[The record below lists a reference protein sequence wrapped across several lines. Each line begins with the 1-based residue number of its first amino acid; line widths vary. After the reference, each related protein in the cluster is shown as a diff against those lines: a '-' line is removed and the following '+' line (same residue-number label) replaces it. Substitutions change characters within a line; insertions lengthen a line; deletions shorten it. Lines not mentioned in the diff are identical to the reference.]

1 MPNKTVLRKREEKR
15 MKYYLK
21 RSWKLVTMT
30 VLCAIVAY
38 GSATVAALA
47 SVEMLQGLLDQDFK
61 SFAWAVAAH
70 LAAWAVSFAAVY
82 LENVFYYRAVRRMN
96 DDVRR
101 DMTAAMLCQSHQE
114 VHAQESGTYLS
125 KFTNDINQ
133 IEKQGWEPFFE
144 LFGYASQVICSAIA
158 LAYLHWALLV
168 AALVTGIVMLWM
180 PDLFK
185 TRLEKLSANCAKE
198 QGAAVSRMKDL
209 LAGFDV
215 LRFFGK
221 DERLLNG
228 TYQASEQMEDAR
240 YRLSVAQ
247 SASNNSL
254 GYLSVIFQCSIRF
267 LMGIL
272 VLMGQ
277 LNLSAVISVS
287 SLCADVYNG
296 LKQIIK
302 QQVLLASG
310 KAYFD
315 RLTVHADDLPVS
327 TQSIAP
333 LQDAITVENVSFHYD
348 EKPVLQNASM
358 RFEKGKKYALTGAS
372 GCGKSTLLKLLLGWL
387 PDYTGKICVD
397 GKDARTYTPEQL
409 QQQMSY
415 IEQNVFLFNTT
426 IRENITLGEDF
437 SEEAIQKAIEGS
449 ALTNDLAHMPNG
461 LDTIVGEEGSNLS
474 GGQKQ
479 RVAIARALIHDRG
492 ILLVDEGTSALD
504 QKNADIVEKSLLAN
518 PDLTLILVSHH
529 LTEERKKQFDQVY
542 DMTA

>member
-1 MPNKTVLRKREEKR
+1 
-15 MKYYLK
+15 
-21 RSWKLVTMT
+21 VTLT
-30 VLCAIVAY
+30 VLCVIIAY
-38 GSATVAALA
+38 GAATAAELA

-61 SFAWAVAAH
+61 IFAWGVVAH
-70 LAAWAVSFAAVY
+70 LAAWAVSFGALY
-82 LENVFYYRAVRRMN
+82 SENVFYYRAVRRMN
-96 DDVRR
+96 DEVRR

-114 VHAQESGTYLS
+114 VHAQESGAYLS

-133 IEKQGWEPFFE
+133 IEKQGWDPFFA
-144 LFGYASQVICSAIA
+144 LFGYAAQVICSAIA
-158 LAYLHWALLV
+158 LAYLHWALLI
-168 AALVTGIVMLWM
+168 AALVTGIIMLWM

-185 TRLEKLSANCAKE
+185 TRLEELSATCARE
-198 QGAAVSRMKDL
+198 QGTAVSRMKDL

-221 DERLLNG
+221 DDRLLNG
-228 TYQASEQMEDAR
+228 TYQASEQMEGAR
-240 YRLSVAQ
+240 YLLGVAQ
-247 SASNNSL
+247 SASNNGL
-254 GYLSVIFQCSIRF
+254 GYLSVLFQCSVLF
-267 LMGIL
+267 LMGVL

-277 LNLSAVISVS
+277 LNVSAVISVS
-287 SLCADVYNG
+287 SLCTAIYNG

-315 RLTVHADDLPVS
+315 QLTVHADDLPCS
-327 TQSIAP
+327 AQSVAP
-333 LQDAITVENVSFHYD
+333 LQNAIAVENISFGYD
-348 EKPVLQNASM
+348 EKPVLRNVSM
-358 RFEKGKKYALTGAS
+358 RFEKGKKYALTGPS

-387 PDYTGKICVD
+387 PDYTGSIRFD
-397 GKDARTYTPEQL
+397 GTDARAYTPEQL

-437 SEEAIQKAIEGS
+437 TDELLQKAIRES
-449 ALTNDLAHMPNG
+449 ALAGDLANMPDG

-479 RVAIARALIHDRG
+479 RVAIARALIHNRG

-518 PDLTLILVSHH
+518 SSLTLILVSHH

-542 DMTA
+542 DMTV

>member
-1 MPNKTVLRKREEKR
+1 MTH
-15 MKYYLK
+15 YLK
-21 RSWKLVTMT
+21 KFWKVNFLAVFFRT
-30 VLCAIVAY
+30 VCCCGNVLSNIFFMAMFQTIIDLDARGFLFWCIADIILWALINLFSSIQGVCQARAIRCMNNQLRDDMA
-38 GSATVAALA
+38 ATL
-47 SVEMLQGLLDQDFK
+47 LQK
-61 SFAWAVAAH
+61 TH
-70 LAAWAVSFAAVY
+70 
-82 LENVFYYRAVRRMN
+82 
-96 DDVRR
+96 R
-101 DMTAAMLCQSHQE
+101 DYHS
-114 VHAQESGTYLS
+114 QESGAYLS
-125 KFTNDINQ
+125 QFSNDVNQ
-133 IEKQGWEPFFE
+133 IEQLAWIPFYQMVK
-144 LFGYASQVICSAIA
+144 LAAQVIFSLMA
-158 LAYLHWALLV
+158 LCVLHWSLIVVSLIVAVLMMLAPKLFKKRM
-168 AALVTGIVMLWM
+168 AAL
-180 PDLFK
+180 
-185 TRLEKLSANCAKE
+185 
-198 QGAAVSRMKDL
+198 GAACTQTQEAATGQFKDL
-209 LAGFDV
+209 LAGCDV

-221 DERLLNG
+221 EQCFASGIHDASDEMESAKYNMSYKKTFIGNG
-228 TYQASEQMEDAR
+228 LDYFAAICQLPVNALIGV
-240 YRLSVAQ
+240 LSIKGIIIQ
-247 SASNNSL
+247 SA
-254 GYLSVIFQCSIRF
+254 
-267 LMGIL
+267 LMG
-272 VLMGQ
+272 GG
-277 LNLSAVISVS
+277 NL
-287 SLCADVYNG
+287 CGMVYNG
-296 LKQIIK
+296 LNHIAT
-302 QQVLLASG
+302 LRLSFAAS
-310 KAYFD
+310 KPYFD
-315 RLTVHADDLPVS
+315 KITVRADEPQKQTATAL
-327 TQSIAP
+327 AP
-333 LQDAITVENVSFHYD
+333 LQDAITVENVSFRYD

>member
-1 MPNKTVLRKREEKR
+1 
-15 MKYYLK
+15 
-21 RSWKLVTMT
+21 
-30 VLCAIVAY
+30 
-38 GSATVAALA
+38 
-47 SVEMLQGLLDQDFK
+47 
-61 SFAWAVAAH
+61 
-70 LAAWAVSFAAVY
+70 
-82 LENVFYYRAVRRMN
+82 
-96 DDVRR
+96 
-101 DMTAAMLCQSHQE
+101 
-114 VHAQESGTYLS
+114 
-125 KFTNDINQ
+125 
-133 IEKQGWEPFFE
+133 
-144 LFGYASQVICSAIA
+144 
-158 LAYLHWALLV
+158 
-168 AALVTGIVMLWM
+168 
-180 PDLFK
+180 
-185 TRLEKLSANCAKE
+185 
-198 QGAAVSRMKDL
+198 
-209 LAGFDV
+209 
-215 LRFFGK
+215 
-221 DERLLNG
+221 
-228 TYQASEQMEDAR
+228 
-240 YRLSVAQ
+240 
-247 SASNNSL
+247 
-254 GYLSVIFQCSIRF
+254 
-267 LMGIL
+267 MGIL